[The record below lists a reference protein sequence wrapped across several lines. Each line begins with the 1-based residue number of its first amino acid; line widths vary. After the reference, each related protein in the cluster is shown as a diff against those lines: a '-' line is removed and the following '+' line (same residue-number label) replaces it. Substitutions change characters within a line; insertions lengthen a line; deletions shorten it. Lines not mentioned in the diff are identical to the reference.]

1 MGKSVFLCI
10 YRLNRTATTLPND
23 VTSWL
28 RNSIAKVL
36 EFIIFFLVCTV
47 KLKLNVEFD
56 QEGRALSLDQF
67 TKILLEAVQ
76 KVVRQELERWHVA
89 HPVPV
94 EKPAA
99 PPETKRALGV
109 SKAEAAKIL
118 AVSRRTIDYSTTLRE
133 IKVFRAGRR
142 VLVPVEGLEAIV
154 KRGALRTRD
163 MDDSDA
169 RS

>member
-1 MGKSVFLCI
+1 MKRFG
-10 YRLNRTATTLPND
+10 PNHR
-23 VTSWL
+23 SHHFW
-28 RNSIAKVL
+28 
-36 EFIIFFLVCTV
+36 VCTV

-67 TKILLEAVQ
+67 TKTLLDAVQ
-76 KVVRQELERWHVA
+76 KAVRQELERWHVA

-94 EKPAA
+94 EKPVA
-99 PPETKRALGV
+99 PSETKRALAV

-118 AVSRRTIDYSTTLRE
+118 GVSRRTIDYSITLKE
-133 IKVFRAGRR
+133 IRVFRVGRR

-154 KRGALRTRD
+154 KRGSLRTRG
-163 MDDSDA
+163 MDDAQDA